1 MSWLLPSESS
11 ASVSPPF
18 GPSKTYCFSTFSQ
31 GRARRCRASWSRSR
45 VNFFSFARNFLR
57 ASIQALCDTIRCFPT
72 PLRARDFAMS
82 ASHVDCGHRLYRF
95 DPGQAGR
102 CARLILYSSV
112 GKIGERNVKK
122 LHRFVEDRKI
132 AGVCGGLG
140 DYFDLDPV
148 FFPLFF
154 LVSLLFG
161 GPRALPYLIPWIMVP
176 PQTGAPGAPP
186 PLNPPPPSTDHPQI
200 HAPAP
205 PP

>member
-1 MSWLLPSESS
+1 MSWLLPSKSS

-31 GRARRCRASWSRSR
+31 GRARRCRASSSRSR

-57 ASIQALCDTIRCFPT
+57 ASIQPLCDTTRCCPT

-82 ASHVDCGHRLYRF
+82 ASHVDCGHRLHRF
-95 DPGQAGR
+95 DPGQGGR

-140 DYFDLDPV
+140 DYFDLQPV
-148 FFPLFF
+148 FFLLFF

-161 GPRALPYLIPWIMVP
+161 GLGALADLVLWDIVP
-176 PQTGAPGAPP
+176 QKTGGDGGAPP
-186 PLNPPPPSTDHPQI
+186 L
-200 HAPAP
+200 
-205 PP
+205 

>member
-1 MSWLLPSESS
+1 MSWLLPSKSS

-18 GPSKTYCFSTFSQ
+18 GPSKMYCFSTFSQ
-31 GRARRCRASWSRSR
+31 GRARRCRASSSRSR

-57 ASIQALCDTIRCFPT
+57 ASIQALCDTTRCFPT

-132 AGVCGGLG
+132 AGVCGGPCDDFYLG
-140 DYFDLDPV
+140 PG
-148 FFPLFF
+148 FFRLVF

-161 GPRALPYLIPWIMVP
+161 GRRERPYLGLSVP
-176 PQTGAPGAPP
+176 V
-186 PLNPPPPSTDHPQI
+186 
-200 HAPAP
+200 
-205 PP
+205 